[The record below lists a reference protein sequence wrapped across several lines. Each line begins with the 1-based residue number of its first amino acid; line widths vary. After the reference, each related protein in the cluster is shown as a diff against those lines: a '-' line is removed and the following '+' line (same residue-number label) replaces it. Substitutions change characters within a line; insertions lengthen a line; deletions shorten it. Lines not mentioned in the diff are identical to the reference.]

1 MAARDVQKL
10 AQLLH
15 ERGRVVARRE
25 VDEARNEFGTVVEA
39 GASDVAIELHS
50 SGITLTEDDLY
61 FIGTSPAQL
70 DEDDAVLVLAV
81 GSEYAVVGSVET
93 DPDKAA
99 SGGHVIQDE
108 GTDLDEQPNLNFTG
122 AAITVTDDPGNDAT
136 VVDVQ
141 AYTRVRDEG
150 ADVTKRSVLDF
161 VGAGVS
167 VADAGGVTTVTIAG
181 GASVADASTTV
192 KGVSKLSTAPASPT
206 DPIAVGDND
215 PRMTNARTPTAHV
228 HPQSD
233 VTNLV
238 SDLAL
243 KAPLASPTFTG
254 TVLVPGTISLG
265 SAASGSI
272 GLTRSGGDL
281 NFWGTDGTTLAATL
295 AVNGNPSFSLGPSAN
310 SVKVNYTGANAGS
323 LSNGAWAVLGNAAAT
338 VPLSVSTPYTPGSDT
353 ATALNLRVGNSSSY
367 TGNNQITFSYDET
380 AANYRQAL
388 KTRHNASAGAGNAFD
403 FYLWHQGTN
412 ATTDVGTIR
421 ALTISTGAIAG
432 TGYVGINS
440 ATGSPTYNLDVTGTG
455 HFTGV
460 VTLDSSPKLATN
472 GTQVQFPPTGAN
484 IQGDDGS
491 GNSKMTFRAGNV
503 GGNATVYVFRNK
515 ADSSDVVAIT
525 DGGQVSTIGNVN
537 VSGTSGKAIILNVT
551 SDTLRPNVQLSSN
564 TNANAS
570 NLIEFYNTD
579 SSGTVTGARSQEM
592 RAYWRAQDNVSR
604 WAAGMDFNLTATGA
618 TGDALGAQIVWRVK
632 SPSEAAGTPTGRMW
646 LDGHSGNAGSTNLS
660 IAGGSYPRLTVGSG
674 NYIERPNA
682 SSGLAIVT
690 EALGLQVSGGPV
702 AFAGGAGSK
711 SALNLT
717 STTVNTGLTIGGD
730 VTLYRSAANVLATDD
745 SLTVDLNLTVNGNAR
760 LGNAASDTL
769 GFFTT
774 AGTAQS
780 TGWSVTGGY
789 TADKSFDP
797 ESTTTTE
804 VARVLGTLIDAFK
817 AYGLIAA

>member
-150 ADVTKRSVLDF
+150 ADLTKRSVLDF

-167 VADAGGVTTVTIAG
+167 VTDVGGVTTVTVAGAADLSAAVILAPGSSGRNVVQPTGNFTPFTIRASASQTLDTFRVENSDGSAVLASFGSAGSLTIDNGDTSMGVAVTKNNIIFKRNAASYIQNMGGAAG
-181 GASVADASTTV
+181 GLLFTTRN
-192 KGVSKLSTAPASPT
+192 TANSA
-206 DPIAVGDND
+206 
-215 PRMTNARTPTAHV
+215 
-228 HPQSD
+228 D
-233 VTNLV
+233 VTRMQINAGDV
-238 SDLAL
+238 ATGAL
-243 KAPLASPTFTG
+243 TG
-254 TVLVPGTISLG
+254 TAAADNSTPLTVSRFSNTQSVNVMTVYAANGG
-265 SAASGSI
+265 SVGVTAYGNTFVQSS
-272 GLTRSGGDL
+272 
-281 NFWGTDGTTLAATL
+281 
-295 AVNGNPSFSLGPSAN
+295 NGNPIVQAKQTGSG
-310 SVKVNYTGANAGS
+310 YTASPGAFQAVSNNVTSPQVAFRAMRGADGAETDQFHIKFDGAQVWAG
-323 LSNGAWAVLGNAAAT
+323 
-338 VPLSVSTPYTPGSDT
+338 DT
-353 ATALNLRVGNSSSY
+353 TLYRS
-367 TGNNQITFSYDET
+367 
-380 AANYRQAL
+380 AAN
-388 KTRHNASAGAGNAFD
+388 
-403 FYLWHQGTN
+403 
-412 ATTDVGTIR
+412 V
-421 ALTISTGAIAG
+421 
-432 TGYVGINS
+432 
-440 ATGSPTYNLDVTGTG
+440 
-455 HFTGV
+455 
-460 VTLDSSPKLATN
+460 LATN
-472 GTQVQFPPTGAN
+472 GSFKLVTNGTTLQFPPVGAN
-484 IQGDDGS
+484 IQGEDGS